1 MNRLLTLTIAA
12 GVVMSL
18 YSAPVQAQFITGRP
32 GFPSVFVGS
41 SSLQIS
47 STGGQA
53 PVTLYNNGNFAREYV
68 GPDGGV
74 TDVNN
79 NASNGRADIPRTSD
93 AIEAKIEK
101 DDRLTIK
108 WSGEPRA
115 VARITF
121 ALLDKKKAVLKKSTI
136 TRLPAEAHFS
146 ITSKTS
152 YYQILVEYING
163 TTTSVISPL

>member
-1 MNRLLTLTIAA
+1 MNRLFTLAIAA
-12 GVVMSL
+12 GAMISL
-18 YSAPVQAQFITGRP
+18 GSVPVQAQFITGRQ
-32 GFPSVFVGS
+32 GFPSVFIGG

-47 STGGQA
+47 STTGQA

-68 GPDGGV
+68 GPNGEV
-74 TDVNN
+74 TDANN
-79 NASNGRADIPRTSD
+79 NASNTRADIPRTSD
-93 AIEAKIEK
+93 SIEATIGK

-108 WSGEPRA
+108 WAGEPRA

-121 ALLDKKKAVLKKSTI
+121 ALLDKKKAVLKKSAI

-152 YYQILVEYING
+152 YYQVLVEYING